1 MGWKYLILKTVRLMS
16 PDFKGPR
23 AIPLGTAF
31 CLGRRRSASVPVR
44 RPPQPGDPATACRCS
59 KCPLNVARARTP
71 LKGLNIDGESLW
83 PLSPRAR
90 RRSQIAKT
98 QQKRVFYEL
107 VYEFLRRA
115 ELSYTAPIPEPVR
128 IKIEPDDIKEPE
140 PNKFKEKLKN
150 PEISIEKGADGVTIS
165 IKDGED
171 KKSTIKLKT
180 GDADVQLTSK
190 DFIWSEPKKRP
201 NLNAKG
207 QFPGGKYQL
216 GTKHGG
222 DKDVPLFIFCDPD
235 KDECRSE
242 EHTSELQ

>member
-90 RRSQIAKT
+90 RRYQIAKNPT
-98 QQKRVFYEL
+98 KASV
-107 VYEFLRRA
+107 LRILA
-115 ELSYTAPIPEPVR
+115 ESPLSYSYPLTWLTSSSLRVR
-128 IKIEPDDIKEPE
+128 LSPANILAYYATEPE
-140 PNKFKEKLKN
+140 RHR
-150 PEISIEKGADGVTIS
+150 
-165 IKDGED
+165 
-171 KKSTIKLKT
+171 
-180 GDADVQLTSK
+180 
-190 DFIWSEPKKRP
+190 RP
-201 NLNAKG
+201 NEPTDSVHSKPGSRLGHPGSRG
-207 QFPGGKYQL
+207 QIAPPGFHRGV
-216 GTKHGG
+216 G
-222 DKDVPLFIFCDPD
+222 
-235 KDECRSE
+235 
-242 EHTSELQ
+242 